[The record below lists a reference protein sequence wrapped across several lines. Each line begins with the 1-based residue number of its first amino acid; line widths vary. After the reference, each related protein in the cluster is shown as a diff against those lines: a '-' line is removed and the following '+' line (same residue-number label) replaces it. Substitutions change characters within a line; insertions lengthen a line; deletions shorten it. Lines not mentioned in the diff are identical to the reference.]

1 MSEASLRC
9 CSRCHAVY
17 RADFARCPTDGEP
30 LELRDEDPLIGTTI
44 GEHYE
49 IVGFVGEGGMGRVY
63 SAHHTRLQRRQFAI
77 KVLIGDLA
85 ATMSTRIRFA
95 QEADAASRLDHPNV
109 VPVVDFGKTPTGLMF
124 LAMELVTGPT
134 LAELIATD
142 APLPVERVIGLTR
155 QLCLGLAHAH
165 ARGLVHRDFKPDNVV
180 VVSGTGLEVPRILDF
195 GLAITHDEP
204 SARLTTA
211 GMALGTPSYASPEQT
226 HHEPVDE
233 RADLFALGVTM
244 FEMLSG
250 KLPFDGNAMEMI
262 ERNANNTPPPIASR
276 AMVTI
281 PPALE
286 AIVTRLM
293 ARQPDHRFNSAVDV
307 IAALDTVKLTELIA
321 TPPPPV
327 VEKRR
332 RWPIVA
338 AIVGSLVAIS
348 VVYAALLRHP
358 PPPQVATATPI
369 SQPSAPPPRP
379 TRPIVTPVTPPDP
392 TVSIPTPPPTLTP
405 TSRPTPRPRP
415 LPRAVPS
422 VSVAPVAEPP
432 PVIAEVPKPV
442 EVLPEPSKPVEAKP
456 LVPTPAPEPL
466 PRVKLTAA
474 SLESLT
480 ARGSLSTSIVR
491 RSVERAM
498 SEVTTC
504 VRASAV
510 TSSNAAEVI
519 TATFIIDDQRRAT
532 SIATTGSNVLAT
544 CVKNAL
550 ATVRTSDAPDVGTV
564 AVSLEIRFTGGSS

>member
-1 MSEASLRC
+1 MTEPSLRC

-77 KVLIGDLA
+77 KVLLGDLA

-109 VPVVDFGKTPTGLMF
+109 VPVVDFGKTTTGLMF

-134 LAELIATD
+134 LAQLIATD

-211 GMALGTPSYASPEQT
+211 GIALGTPSYASPEQT

-307 IAALDTVKLTELIA
+307 IAALDGVKLTEVDV

-327 VEKRR
+327 VEKRP

-338 AIVGSLVAIS
+338 AFVGSLAAIS
-348 VVYAALLRHP
+348 IVYAALLHPP
-358 PPPQVATATPI
+358 PPPQVAVAIAKPI
-369 SQPSAPPPRP
+369 QQPSAPPRP
-379 TRPIVTPVTPPDP
+379 VVTTVTPPDP
-392 TVSIPTPPPTLTP
+392 TASLPTPPPILTP

-422 VSVAPVAEPP
+422 APIAPVAAAP
-432 PVIAEVPKPV
+432 PVIADVPTPV
-442 EVLPEPSKPVEAKP
+442 EVPPEPAKPVEAP
-456 LVPTPAPEPL
+456 PVVPTPAPKPQ

-504 VRASAV
+504 ARASAI
-510 TSSNAAEVI
+510 TSTNAAEII

>member
-1 MSEASLRC
+1 VTEPSLRC

-77 KVLIGDLA
+77 KVLLGDLA

-109 VPVVDFGKTPTGLMF
+109 VPVVDFGKTTTGLMF

-134 LAELIATD
+134 LAQLIATD

-211 GMALGTPSYASPEQT
+211 GIALGTPSYASPEQT

-307 IAALDTVKLTELIA
+307 IAALDGVKLTEVDV

-327 VEKRR
+327 VEKRP

-338 AIVGSLVAIS
+338 AFVGSLAAIS
-348 VVYAALLRHP
+348 IVYAALLHPP
-358 PPPQVATATPI
+358 PPPQVAVAIAKPI
-369 SQPSAPPPRP
+369 QQPSAPPRP
-379 TRPIVTPVTPPDP
+379 VVTTVTPPDP
-392 TVSIPTPPPTLTP
+392 TASLPTPPPILTP

-422 VSVAPVAEPP
+422 APIAPVAAAP
-432 PVIAEVPKPV
+432 PVIADVPTPV
-442 EVLPEPSKPVEAKP
+442 EVPPEPAKPVEAP
-456 LVPTPAPEPL
+456 PVVPTPAPKPQ

-504 VRASAV
+504 ARASAI
-510 TSSNAAEVI
+510 TSTNAAEII